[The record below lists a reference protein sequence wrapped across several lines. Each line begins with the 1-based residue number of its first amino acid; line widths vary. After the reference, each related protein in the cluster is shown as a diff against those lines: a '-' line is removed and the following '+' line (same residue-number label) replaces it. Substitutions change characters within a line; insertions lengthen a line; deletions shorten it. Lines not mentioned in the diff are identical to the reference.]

1 MPELKLGKVIGVKG
15 QPTIN
20 GEGAK
25 QGQEV
30 FELDE
35 LNGINAD
42 ELTITGKGIFIMDE
56 TGDVSCTPTKFV
68 GKGEFSATLEPDF
81 DLDAMWENTVW
92 EEIQN
97 VTSENYEVEG
107 ITATA
112 GVRG

>member
-35 LNGINAD
+35 LNGTNAD
-42 ELTITGKGIFIMDE
+42 ELTIAGKSLFIMDE

-68 GKGEFSATLEPDF
+68 GKGEFNAILEPDF
-81 DLDAMWENTVW
+81 DLEAMWENTVW
-92 EEIQN
+92 EEIIN
-97 VTSENYEVEG
+97 VVDVEYEVEN

>member
-25 QGQEV
+25 QGQEA

-35 LNGINAD
+35 LNGTNAD
-42 ELTITGKGIFIMDE
+42 ELTIAGKSLFIVDE

-68 GKGEFSATLEPDF
+68 GKGEFDATLEPDF
-81 DLDAMWENTVW
+81 DMEQLWDTTAW
-92 EEIQN
+92 EEIQD
-97 VTSENYEVEG
+97 VTTVEYEVEKVTG
-107 ITATA
+107 AA

>member
-35 LNGINAD
+35 LKGTNAD
-42 ELTITGKGIFIMDE
+42 ELAIAGKSLFIMDE

-81 DLDAMWENTVW
+81 DMEQLWDTTVW

-97 VTSENYEVEG
+97 VEIMIFETEK

>member
-35 LNGINAD
+35 LNGTNAD
-42 ELTITGKGIFIMDE
+42 ELTIAGKSLFIMDE

-68 GKGEFSATLEPDF
+68 GKGEFNAILEPNF
-81 DLDAMWENTVW
+81 DMEQMWDTTIW
-92 EEIQN
+92 EEVEN
-97 VTSENYEVEG
+97 VETIYYEVEG
-107 ITATA
+107 VTATA

>member
-35 LNGINAD
+35 LNGTNAD
-42 ELTITGKGIFIMDE
+42 ELTIAGKSLFIMDE

-68 GKGEFSATLEPDF
+68 GKGEFNATLEPNF
-81 DLDAMWENTVW
+81 DLEAMWENTVW
-92 EEIQN
+92 EEIIN
-97 VTSENYEVEG
+97 VVDEQYEVEN

>member
-35 LNGINAD
+35 LKGTNAD
-42 ELTITGKGIFIMDE
+42 ELAIAGKSLFIMDE

-68 GKGEFSATLEPDF
+68 GKGEFSATLQPDF
-81 DLDAMWENTVW
+81 DLDTMWETTVW
-92 EEIQN
+92 EEIQS
-97 VTSENYEVEG
+97 VTNINYEVEG
-107 ITATA
+107 ITAVA